1 MQLFFYY
8 IKLNLSHVH
17 IDGHDVTTPDAK
29 DAWVHVYLTKIAS
42 ASLAVLMPPSKPPR

>member
-8 IKLNLSHVH
+8 IKLNLSRVH
-17 IDGHDVTTPDAK
+17 IDGHDVTIPDAK